1 MQTGCVI
8 ACEGM
13 QEKQGVVHGNDDD
26 KGRKK
31 NEINCVNFGR
41 TMGKRVKPRRGYSMR
56 KA

>member
-41 TMGKRVKPRRGYSMR
+41 QWESVLSREGDIL
-56 KA
+56 